1 MRLPH
6 KIWAFLRRDVEN
18 TTSYKLSFF
27 LDISNMLIAVLS
39 FYFTSKLIGLAGSE
53 YLKIYNA
60 DYFSFALIGLAFSA
74 YFWNQFS
81 TFTSTI
87 VTGQVNGTL
96 EIMLATP
103 TSLSLILLSS
113 SVYSFLYTTLVVAI
127 YLVAGYFLGISFAF
141 ANLAS
146 AFVIFILTILTFSA
160 LGLIS
165 AAFSI
170 AFKKGD
176 PIVWFFGGIGTLLGG
191 QVFPTTLLPDWL
203 QKFSELIPIT
213 HALRSMRLALLSGYS
228 ISSLKDDITAL
239 CLFTVVLLPLSIII
253 FNMMIKKVKRDGSL
267 IKY

>member
-1 MRLPH
+1 MKITH
-6 KIWAFLRRDVEN
+6 KIFAFLRRDFQN

-27 LDISNMLIAVLS
+27 LDLSNMIIAVFT
-39 FYFTSKLIGLAGSE
+39 FYFTSKLIGSAGSE
-53 YLKIYNA
+53 YLSAYHS

-81 TFTSTI
+81 TFTTTI
-87 VTGQVNGTL
+87 ITGQVNGTL
-96 EIMLATP
+96 EVMLATP

-113 SVYSFLYTTLVVAI
+113 SAYSFIYTTVIVFI
-127 YLVAGYFLGISFAF
+127 YLIAGFALGINFAL
-141 ANLAS
+141 ANIPAAIL
-146 AFVIFILTILTFSA
+146 IFMLTIITFSS

-165 AAFSI
+165 AAFSM

-191 QVFPTTLLPDWL
+191 QVFPTTLLPVWL

-213 HALRSMRLALLSGYS
+213 HALRSMRLALLTGAN
-228 ISSLKDDITAL
+228 IPSLMDDITAL
-239 CLFTVVLLPLSIII
+239 FIFSIILLPLSVFI
-253 FNMMIKKVKRDGSL
+253 FRIMIKKVKMDGSL